1 MMTDIEAYKLD
12 CKKYFE
18 DLEELKASNSPDMDK
33 KIKEL
38 GEKFRDKVR
47 KYLPTCLNI
56 INSNFGCKFSLYKV
70 GKDYN
75 AAFKVIETNVKKT
88 KDEVESELEA
98 LRSTRDISSLDP
110 TTQAQISLA
119 CEILTTYV
127 DDGVQPKFS
136 QEYLNNAVP
145 VSSSIITNTPMMS
158 PERIEEKNR
167 LEQNNINY
175 NPYANQPIDL
185 NSNANMG
192 NNTPLVRPNA
202 FNNIVDSQSVQTT
215 IPQGQQ
221 PSREGFVS
229 TGIRT
234 DSEYAY
240 SDVIDASALSIFG
253 VSSNNNNNQQ

>member
-18 DLEELKASNSPDMDK
+18 DLDELKASNDPDMDK

-38 GEKFRDKVR
+38 GEKFRDKIR

-56 INSNFGCKFSLYKV
+56 INTNFECKFSLYKV

-75 AAFKVIETNVKKT
+75 AAFKVIETNVKKN
-88 KDEVESELEA
+88 KMEVENELEA
-98 LRSTRDISSLDP
+98 LKASKDISSLSP
-110 TTQAQISLA
+110 AVQSQIQLA
-119 CEILTTYV
+119 SEILVTYV

-136 QEYLNNAVP
+136 QSYLDSAAP
-145 VSSSIITNTPMMS
+145 VASSIITNTPMMS
-158 PERIEEKNR
+158 QERIEQKNQI
-167 LEQNNINY
+167 EQNNTNF

-185 NSNANMG
+185 SNSSDNFSSG
-192 NNTPLVRPNA
+192 NNTPLYDPA
-202 FNNIVDSQSVQTT
+202 IFNNSIGTQAAQT
-215 IPQGQQ
+215 PQQ
-221 PSREGFVS
+221 PVQPNQSDFVS
-229 TGIRT
+229 TGIKT

-253 VSSNNNNNQQ
+253 SNSNNNQ